1 MFKNLI
7 ICNFSGDCSSLEQA
21 LDAVRFVPC
30 GLTQERSFGF
40 VPPRGDEHAALVESQ
55 SHHRIAAIM
64 FETRSVPGQEVK
76 RRVDELAAAVE
87 QNTGRR
93 PGKKLLRELKERAH
107 QELLPK
113 AFVKRLRV
121 LIWFDTKNKIL
132 ALDTGS
138 TRVADE
144 VRTALVKA
152 VDGLQLTA
160 ITTNLSPTTAMHWWL
175 TKHTPHEFSIDRECD
190 LKSSDAM
197 KSIVRYKRCP
207 LDTDEVRDRLR
218 AGMYPT
224 KLAMTWR
231 SRLSFV
237 LTDAM
242 HIKKIELLDLVFESR
257 ANLPSAS
264 DAFDG
269 DMAIATGELAPFIK
283 ALIAQLDPEPY

>member
-21 LDAVRFVPC
+21 LDAVCFVPC

-40 VPPRGDEHAALVESQ
+40 VPPRGEEHAALVESQ
-55 SHHRIAAIM
+55 GHHCVAAIM
-64 FETRSVPGQEVK
+64 FETRSVPGQEVQ

-93 PGKKLLRELKERAH
+93 PGKKHLRELKERAH

-144 VRTALVKA
+144 VHTALVKA

-160 ITTNLSPTTAMHWWL
+160 IKTNLSPTTAMSQWL
-175 TKHTPHEFSIDRECD
+175 YAGTPDQFTVDRECD
-190 LKSSDAM
+190 LKSADAM

-207 LDTDEVRDRLR
+207 LDTEEIRDRLK

-242 HIKKIELLDLVFESR
+242 HIKKVELLDLVFENR

-264 DAFDG
+264 HAFDG

-283 ALIAQLDPEPY
+283 ALIAQLDREPY